1 MTPRWY
7 WRNRIRCRN
16 RKMDRT
22 NLNIWKRKNIPATTE
37 IINRNKKTKFKHVI
51 IQRNRGQFIRS
62 LPMIKKN
69 TTKISL
75 VFHYFACI
83 EKTASQLFCTDN
95 IETINEAINIYEKY
109 NKKFT

>member
-16 RKMDRT
+16 SKMDRT

-51 IQRNRGQFIRS
+51 IQRNCGQFIRS
-62 LPMIKKN
+62 LPMIKKKYYKN
-69 TTKISL
+69 FIGFS
-75 VFHYFACI
+75 
-83 EKTASQLFCTDN
+83 LFCMHRKN
-95 IETINEAINIYEKY
+95 CKSIILH
-109 NKKFT
+109 